1 MKEGLKALMFL
12 TLLTS
17 AACKSKRPI
26 VILNPDLPAR
36 SPEKLLDRLLARGTD
51 TLRYYS
57 AKAVVDL
64 ELPSGK
70 KSFKAQVRSVR
81 DSAVWVS
88 VIPALGIEAAR
99 ALLTPDSLKLMDRLN
114 DRFFVGDTADAA
126 QKFGLQ
132 PSLFLLQEALLGKA
146 IGLDPEIKYRSDRE
160 EGFYVL
166 TSKERRKF
174 VRAAEDISPSDTL
187 EHDRDMKDKRLE
199 RTLRKA
205 EEKEAIVL
213 RYWIEPND
221 FSTSRVQI
229 VDLVHDQIA
238 EVRYEERGGAEQHF
252 LPTRIRI
259 TLSGPEGQATGTLDL
274 SRIQREG
281 PLQMNFRIPDKF
293 TPLP

>member
-1 MKEGLKALMFL
+1 MFL

-166 TSKERRKF
+166 TSKERRRKF
-174 VRAAEDISPSDTL
+174 VRAAEDISPGDTL
-187 EHDRDMKDKRLE
+187 EHDRDMKEKRLE
-199 RTLRKA
+199 RTLAQSRRERKRWCC
-205 EEKEAIVL
+205 AIGSN
-213 RYWIEPND
+213 R
-221 FSTSRVQI
+221 T
-229 VDLVHDQIA
+229 
-238 EVRYEERGGAEQHF
+238 
-252 LPTRIRI
+252 
-259 TLSGPEGQATGTLDL
+259 
-274 SRIQREG
+274 
-281 PLQMNFRIPDKF
+281 
-293 TPLP
+293 